1 MRTRL
6 LGLTAVA
13 VLGLAAPLAVPASA
27 AAATVSAG
35 TAATAGTW
43 RWGPVKAT
51 DRQGWAQGTIV
62 ATGSG
67 LRIKGVLYDAGGK
80 ACSWLGFRYLSD
92 KGKWKERAYRYCKTG
107 GGSFSFHAGH
117 FLIAK
122 AKVCRGTV
130 TRATGKCSSW
140 KTIWSQGG

>member
-13 VLGLAAPLAVPASA
+13 VLGLAAPLAVPAPA
-27 AAATVSAG
+27 AAS
-35 TAATAGTW
+35 AGTW
-43 RWGPVKAT
+43 RWGPVKTT

-67 LRIKGVLYDAGGK
+67 LRIKGVLYDTGGR
-80 ACSWLGFRYLSD
+80 ACSWLGFRYLSA

-107 GGSFSFHAGH
+107 GGAFAFTGGH